1 MTLGNGQLRSK
12 SGYLPTEVLS
22 TIFQE
27 CLELDELD
35 CTTPDPHQAPLVL
48 TWVCRLWRSIALNTH
63 RLWAGVMFIRE
74 ASRVDGS
81 TRLLELWMERSG
93 ALPFGVRL
101 ANIMREGEP
110 VLSLTGRLE
119 ESSPQTDGL
128 KTFIDTLLKCRKRW
142 RVLEIVLPEI
152 SLAAP
157 LLQAITQDTQ
167 VLEHVCISLQYLGLN
182 EEPSIYDFSRNKS
195 LKSVRLI
202 TPLVLPLPSG
212 NEIFTNLT
220 MLELHFCASIQDV
233 LTWIDMAP
241 NLTLLLVRFFMTG
254 ARRVP
259 HPSARRVRRLPFLTS
274 FELTCFAAN
283 PDADDPGLLLDML
296 ELPELIELEI
306 ELSHLFDSP
315 DWPHVK
321 NLLVRSEA
329 SLLSLSI
336 SGTPMSDRDVV
347 ECLRL
352 SPDLESFEC
361 EIMMDEI
368 LRALTP
374 RLISE
379 SEETGS
385 DSSFAP
391 TSEERIATDSTT
403 DGKSIDNDQIT
414 NNLDSASEDASKFTV
429 MCPNLEFLETSDVDG
444 CSLQVLYE
452 MMSSR
457 CDEIYQ
463 DIQGY
468 VDTSSVRP
476 TPQEFKTLQSI
487 VLPCDPLYSTLSH
500 PLILEGLERI
510 VYF

>member
-1 MTLGNGQLRSK
+1 MTLANGQLKSK

-48 TWVCRLWRSIALNTH
+48 TWVCRLWRNIALNTH

-74 ASRVDGS
+74 ASRVDDF
-81 TRLLELWMERSG
+81 TRLLGLWMERSG
-93 ALPFGVRL
+93 ALPFGMRFS
-101 ANIMREGEP
+101 NIIREGEP
-110 VLSLTGRLE
+110 MLSLTGRLE
-119 ESSPQTDGL
+119 EDSPQTDGL
-128 KTFIDTLLKCRKRW
+128 KAFIDTLLKCRKRW
-142 RVLEIVLPEI
+142 RVIEIVLPEI

-157 LLQAITQDTQ
+157 LLQAITQDTR

-182 EEPSIYDFSRNKS
+182 EEPSIYDFSRNRS
-195 LKSVRLI
+195 LESVRLI
-202 TPLVLPLPSG
+202 TPLVLLLPSG
-212 NEIFTNLT
+212 NETFTNLT
-220 MLELHFCASIQDV
+220 ILELHFCTSIQDV

-241 NLTLLLVRFFMTG
+241 NLTHLLVRFFMTG
-254 ARRVP
+254 ARRVL
-259 HPSARRVRRLPFLTS
+259 PSARRVRRLPFLTS
-274 FELTCFAAN
+274 LELTCFAAN

-315 DWPHVK
+315 DWPHVQ

-352 SPDLESFEC
+352 SPELESFEC
-361 EIMMDEI
+361 EIMTDEI

-374 RLISE
+374 RSISE

-385 DSSFAP
+385 DSHFVP
-391 TSEERIATDSTT
+391 TSEEHKEADSTT
-403 DGKSIDNDQIT
+403 DSKSIDNDQTT
-414 NNLDSASEDASKFTV
+414 NNLDSASEDAKKYIV

-444 CSLQVLYE
+444 CSLQILYE

-500 PLILEGLERI
+500 PLILEGLERT

>member
-1 MTLGNGQLRSK
+1 MTLANGQLRSK

-27 CLELDELD
+27 CLELDKLD
-35 CTTPDPHQAPLVL
+35 CTIPDPHQAPLVL

-74 ASRVDGS
+74 ASRVDDS

-93 ALPFGVRL
+93 ALPFGVRF
-101 ANIMREGEP
+101 ANIMREGEL

-119 ESSPQTDGL
+119 ENSPQTDGL

-167 VLEHVCISLQYLGLN
+167 VLEYVCISLQYLDLN
-182 EEPSIYDFSRNKS
+182 EEPSIYDFSGNRS

-202 TPLVLPLPSG
+202 TPLVLPLSSG
-212 NEIFTNLT
+212 NEAFINLT
-220 MLELHFCASIQDV
+220 ILELHFCASIQDV

-241 NLTLLLVRFFMTG
+241 NLTHLLVRFFMTG

-259 HPSARRVRRLPFLTS
+259 PSARRDRPLPFLTS
-274 FELTCFAAN
+274 LELTCFAAN

-296 ELPELIELEI
+296 ELPELTELEI
-306 ELSHLFDSP
+306 ELSHLFDSL
-315 DWPHVK
+315 DWPHAK
-321 NLLVRSEA
+321 NLLVRSGA

-352 SPDLESFEC
+352 SPELESFKC
-361 EIMMDEI
+361 EIMTDEI

-374 RLISE
+374 RLVSE
-379 SEETGS
+379 SGEAGS
-385 DSSFAP
+385 VP
-391 TSEERIATDSTT
+391 TLEERMATDSTT
-403 DGKSIDNDQIT
+403 DGKSIDNDQTT
-414 NNLDSASEDASKFTV
+414 NNPDSGSGDASKYIA
-429 MCPNLEFLETSDVDG
+429 MCPNFEFFEASDVDG

-457 CDEIYQ
+457 CDEVYQ

-468 VDTSSVRP
+468 VDMSSVWP

-500 PLILEGLERI
+500 PLILEGLERTM
-510 VYF
+510 YF

>member
-1 MTLGNGQLRSK
+1 MTLANGQLRSK

-35 CTTPDPHQAPLVL
+35 CTSPDPHQAPLVL

-74 ASRVDGS
+74 ASRVDDS

-93 ALPFGVRL
+93 ALPFGVRF
-101 ANIMREGEP
+101 ANIMREGEL

-119 ESSPQTDGL
+119 ENSPRTDVL

-157 LLQAITQDTQ
+157 LLQAITQGTQ
-167 VLEHVCISLQYLGLN
+167 VLEHVCISLQYLDLD
-182 EEPSIYDFSRNKS
+182 EEPSIYDFSRNRS

-212 NEIFTNLT
+212 NGAFPNLT
-220 MLELHFCASIQDV
+220 ILELHFCASVQDV

-241 NLTLLLVRFFMTG
+241 NLTHLLVRFFMTG

-259 HPSARRVRRLPFLTS
+259 PSARRDRRLPFLTS
-274 FELTCFAAN
+274 LELTCFAAN

-296 ELPELIELEI
+296 ELPELTELEI
-306 ELSHLFDSP
+306 ELSHLFDSL
-315 DWPHVK
+315 DWPHAK
-321 NLLVRSEA
+321 NLLVRSGA

-352 SPDLESFEC
+352 SPELESFKC
-361 EIMMDEI
+361 EIMTDEI

-379 SEETGS
+379 SGEAGS
-385 DSSFAP
+385 VP
-391 TSEERIATDSTT
+391 TLEERMATDSTT
-403 DGKSIDNDQIT
+403 DGKSIDNDQTT
-414 NNLDSASEDASKFTV
+414 NNPDSGSGDASKYTA
-429 MCPNLEFLETSDVDG
+429 MCPNFEFFEASDVDG

-457 CDEIYQ
+457 CDEVYR

-476 TPQEFKTLQSI
+476 SPQEFKTLQSI

-500 PLILEGLERI
+500 PLLLEGLERT